1 MVMEARRS
9 SKTDLVGKVLYI
21 EDNPVNILVM
31 QQWASR
37 FPGLRFEVAETG
49 SEGVERFQRFRPD
62 VVLLDMQ
69 LPDCDGI
76 EVLRRLRTLPPD
88 SWVPVAMVTAFS
100 AETDRR
106 RALDAGAAAYWLKPV
121 DFNHLERELSTLL
134 PRGAERRQ

>member
-1 MVMEARRS
+1 MAMEARHS

-31 QQWASR
+31 QQWATR
-37 FPGLRFEVAETG
+37 FPGLHFEVAETG
-49 SEGVERFQRFRPD
+49 SDGVERFQRFRPD

-69 LPDCDGI
+69 LPDCDGL
-76 EVLRRLRTLPPD
+76 EVLRRLRSLPAD
-88 SWVPVAMVTAFS
+88 SRGPVARVTAFP

-121 DFNHLERELSTLL
+121 DFSHLERELSTLL
-134 PRGAERRQ
+134 SRDAER